1 MRFHTRFFIMDAT
14 DLAVGEVRDGE
25 LEDVNWVPLAEARKL
40 PMVDVTEFVLD
51 LAQLPA
57 PEPRVT
63 LFSYRNDELRP
74 DLKQRLTQ
82 ALSTLGTLPR
92 RD

>member
-1 MRFHTRFFIMDAT
+1 
-14 DLAVGEVRDGE
+14 
-25 LEDVNWVPLAEARKL
+25 
-40 PMVDVTEFVLD
+40 MVDVTEFVLD
-51 LAQLPA
+51 LAQLPV

-74 DLKQRLTQ
+74 DLKERLTQ